1 MALPG
6 DDGRPAEAS
15 GTVRPK
21 RRISPLTRKILAV
34 NLLAPV
40 LLVVGAL
47 YLDTYEQGLLRSELE
62 SLRDQGEMI
71 AAAVAESAVSG
82 DPGSLG
88 APGSNMTALIE
99 GGHGYRLLPEQ
110 ARHMVRRLSSHVGRR
125 VRLFD
130 ARGDLLADS
139 RYLFVSGGVV
149 EVADLPPVRLYPAAD
164 LLLRKFNDAVVR
176 LVGRV
181 TDSDAAIARYEESPV
196 NVFAAYDELG
206 TALRFGE
213 PAEAVRRSDHGK
225 VLGVAVPVQHY
236 KQVVGAVLV
245 NDSTDSVD
253 ANVFQVRKAILRL
266 FLVTLGVTILLSWY
280 QAGTIVHPVRRLARA
295 AAQVQRGGGGRNAIP
310 NLSRRNDEI
319 GDLSVA
325 LGQMTES
332 LWNRIEATER
342 FAADVAHEIKNPL
355 TSMRSAV
362 ETVSRID
369 DDVARRRLLLI
380 IAEDVQRIDR
390 LISDVADMSRV
401 DAELMKTQILPL
413 NLAAMLSAMIEV
425 ESIAGDGDAVRFRLD
440 LHGDDG
446 LWVMGSEGRLVQVFR
461 NLIRN
466 AVTFS
471 PPDGEIVLR
480 GYPDVSPQGPVIVVE
495 VDDEGPGIPDGKEEA
510 IFDRFYTERPVGEKF
525 GTHSGLG
532 LAISKQIVQGLG
544 GWIGVVNRADTEGE
558 GVPGARFILRF
569 PRLLPPYPY

>member
-1 MALPG
+1 M
-6 DDGRPAEAS
+6 
-15 GTVRPK
+15 
-21 RRISPLTRKILAV
+21 
-34 NLLAPV
+34 
-40 LLVVGAL
+40 VGAL

-82 DPGSLG
+82 DPGTRG
-88 APGSNMTALIE
+88 VPGSNMTAVIE

-149 EVADLPPVRLYPAAD
+149 EVADLPPIRLYPAAD

-181 TDSDAAIARYEESPV
+181 TDSDAEIAPYEESPID
-196 NVFAAYDELG
+196 VFAAYDELE

-213 PAEAVRRSDHGK
+213 PTEAVRRSDHGK
-225 VLGVAVPVQHY
+225 VLGVAVPVQYY

-245 NDSTDSVD
+245 NDATDSVD

-266 FLVTLGVTILLSWY
+266 FLATLGVTILLSWY

-369 DDVARRRLLLI
+369 DAEARRRLLLI

-401 DAELMKTQILPL
+401 DAELMKTQIVPL

-425 ESIAGDGDAVRFRLD
+425 ESLAGEGDAVRFRLD

-480 GYPDVSPQGPVIVVE
+480 GYPDVAAQGPVVVVE
-495 VDDEGPGIPDGKEEA
+495 VDDDGPGIPEGKEETV
-510 IFDRFYTERPVGEKF
+510 FDRFYTERPPGEKF